1 MDGFLNK
8 SLKMAKMNQFTIRER
23 VGFDLAHEP
32 FSNLLFCGFRIAGR
46 FHPVVEGVLVV
57 PADGGGE
64 PDPGEGLRQLDGLL
78 RRRRPPRGRRRAGAP
93 ARALVDAQ
101 GGQEQRRRRQ
111 SQSRSGRYVT

>member
-1 MDGFLNK
+1 M
-8 SLKMAKMNQFTIRER
+8 
-23 VGFDLAHEP
+23 
-32 FSNLLFCGFRIAGR
+32 
-46 FHPVVEGVLVV
+46 EGVLVV

-111 SQSRSGRYVT
+111 AQSRPGHYVVGPINKKTLNSTHNLTP